1 MLVNLGQRLF
11 LLSDAISL
19 VRCKYSRLTYTSKRY
34 WTCNGRH
41 IHSEHGKTSVEIK
54 NRILEERKPPWNIM
68 FFGTDEFALE
78 SLAAL
83 HSEQKSESGLIGK
96 LEVVSV
102 SLKKIVPAVS
112 RYCRSEGL
120 ALKTWPVVVPPGAY
134 DIGVVVSFGHLLP
147 ASIINAFPLGILNV
161 HGSLLPRWRGAAP
174 IIHALL
180 SGDQET
186 GITVMK
192 IQPGRFDVGE
202 IVSQA
207 SVPISWNTMSG
218 ILTKQLAVLGA
229 RELITSLKGLPGNLQ
244 AATPQP
250 SNGVTK
256 APKVKEDSSRI
267 IWEKCT
273 CRKIQAMYR
282 ALDDYFPL
290 WTLWHGTPVKLRDMV
305 MHEEWSHFVP
315 NNREKCNSDIKGE
328 KEIMFSQRTS
338 NTKCKNE
345 DVKNQ
350 SPGRIVF
357 NKKTKVLSV
366 HCADGCVSFKK
377 VIVKG
382 RKPMSAKDFY
392 NGFISK
398 KTRDLHAFDI

>member
-1 MLVNLGQRLF
+1 MLVNLGRRLF
-11 LLSDAISL
+11 LLSDAIGG
-19 VRCKYSRLTYTSKRY
+19 VGYKYSRLTYSSKRY
-34 WTCNGRH
+34 WTCYGRL
-41 IHSEHGKTSVEIK
+41 IHSEHGKRNVEIK
-54 NRILEERKPPWNIM
+54 DRIFEQRKPPWDIM

-78 SLAAL
+78 SLVAL
-83 HSEQKSESGLIGK
+83 HNEQKSESGLIGK

-120 ALKTWPVVVPPGAY
+120 VLKTWPVVVPAGAY

-147 ASIINAFPLGILNV
+147 ESIINAFPLGILNV

-180 SGDQET
+180 NGDQET
-186 GITVMK
+186 GVTVMK
-192 IQPGRFDVGE
+192 IQPGKFDVGE

-207 SVPISWNTMSG
+207 SIPISWNTMSG
-218 ILTKQLAVLGA
+218 ILTKQLADLGA
-229 RELITSLKGLPGNLQ
+229 HELITSLKGLPGNLQ

-250 SNGVTK
+250 NNGVTK
-256 APKVKEDSSRI
+256 APKVKEESSRI
-267 IWEKCT
+267 NWEKHT
-273 CRKIQAMYR
+273 CRKLQAMYR

-305 MHEEWSHFVP
+305 MHEEWSCFVP
-315 NNREKCNSDIKGE
+315 NNREKCNKTNNVE
-328 KEIMFSQRTS
+328 KEFTFSEKTS

-345 DVKNQ
+345 DVKSL
-350 SPGRIVF
+350 SPGCTVF

-366 HCADGCVSFKK
+366 QCADGCVSFKK